1 MSMQEAWGEKY
12 LRRFL
17 IANGINMWG
26 NSIFFVSIAWVV
38 SQSGGPTAYG
48 YLLTA
53 YFLGHLPLLLYAGM
67 VVDKLPR
74 RTVALA
80 ADLIEAGIVFG
91 AVICL
96 LFSFSL
102 IPTLLILSFLVGGIS
117 AFSMPAKNAL
127 LPDLI
132 DENLLAE
139 ANSIRGII
147 MTTAWML
154 GPLTGTF
161 ILFYSSLKICLLFD
175 ILTFLFS
182 AAILSTI
189 PEVPIDRGD
198 SSGNLREEISEAFS
212 FVKTQP
218 WLFAGILMFMFWHFW
233 DSMIEVGVPF
243 LIESKGLGA
252 RSYGIFGAVGAAG
265 AMIGSALGGIK
276 PVPKEKRGLVF
287 YIFIGGI
294 AWSML
299 FWAMPI
305 PFWAVLIFVLIEGIL
320 GGSLMVIWRTAMA
333 DSVDQHLRGRVNSL
347 DAVGSMI
354 FLPIAPL
361 LGGWLISIT
370 NVLTTYSIAVSF
382 MILTTTIGL
391 LVPSFRNFQR
401 NPSEAFPL
409 KSVNID

>member
-1 MSMQEAWGEKY
+1 MSMQEAWSEKY

-80 ADLIEAGIVFG
+80 ADIIEAGIVFG

-102 IPTLLILSFLVGGIS
+102 IPTLLILSFLVGGVS

-147 MTTAWML
+147 VTMAWML

-161 ILFYSSLKICLLFD
+161 ILFYSSLKI
-175 ILTFLFS
+175 
-182 AAILSTI
+182 
-189 PEVPIDRGD
+189 
-198 SSGNLREEISEAFS
+198 
-212 FVKTQP
+212 
-218 WLFAGILMFMFWHFW
+218 
-233 DSMIEVGVPF
+233 
-243 LIESKGLGA
+243 
-252 RSYGIFGAVGAAG
+252 
-265 AMIGSALGGIK
+265 
-276 PVPKEKRGLVF
+276 
-287 YIFIGGI
+287 FI
-294 AWSML
+294 
-299 FWAMPI
+299 
-305 PFWAVLIFVLIEGIL
+305 
-320 GGSLMVIWRTAMA
+320 
-333 DSVDQHLRGRVNSL
+333 
-347 DAVGSMI
+347 
-354 FLPIAPL
+354 
-361 LGGWLISIT
+361 
-370 NVLTTYSIAVSF
+370 
-382 MILTTTIGL
+382 
-391 LVPSFRNFQR
+391 
-401 NPSEAFPL
+401 
-409 KSVNID
+409 

>member
-1 MSMQEAWGEKY
+1 MSMREAWGEQH

-17 IANGINMWG
+17 ISTGVNTWG

-53 YFLGHLPLLLYAGM
+53 YFLGHLPLLLYAGT

-80 ADLIEAGIVFG
+80 ADLVEA
-91 AVICL
+91 AVILIAIFCL
-96 LFSFSL
+96 LFSWPL
-102 IPTLLILSFLVGGIS
+102 IPTLLVLSFLAGGVS
-117 AFSMPAKNAL
+117 AFSIPAKNAL

-132 DENLLAE
+132 DESLLSE
-139 ANSIRGII
+139 ANSIRGIV
-147 MTTAWML
+147 MTAAWML
-154 GPLTGTF
+154 GPLVGTSL
-161 ILFYSSLKICLLFD
+161 LFYSNIRVCLLFD
-175 ILTFLFS
+175 VFTFLFS
-182 AAILSTI
+182 AAILWTI
-189 PEVPIDRGD
+189 PEVPIDRED
-198 SSGNLREEISEAFS
+198 MSGNLREEISEALS

-233 DSMIEVGVPF
+233 DSMIEIGIPF
-243 LIESKGLGA
+243 LVESKGLGA

-265 AMIGSALGGIK
+265 AMIGSALGGIR

-294 AWSML
+294 AWCML

-305 PFWAVLIFVLIEGIL
+305 PFWAVLIFVLLEGIL
-320 GGSLMVIWRTAMA
+320 GGSLMVIWRTTMS

-347 DAVGSMI
+347 DAVGSLI

-361 LGGWLISIT
+361 LGGWLISLT

-382 MILTTTIGL
+382 MVLTTTIGL
-391 LVPSFRNFQR
+391 LVPSFRNFR
-401 NPSEAFPL
+401 RSHSDDFPTTPL
-409 KSVNID
+409 NSD